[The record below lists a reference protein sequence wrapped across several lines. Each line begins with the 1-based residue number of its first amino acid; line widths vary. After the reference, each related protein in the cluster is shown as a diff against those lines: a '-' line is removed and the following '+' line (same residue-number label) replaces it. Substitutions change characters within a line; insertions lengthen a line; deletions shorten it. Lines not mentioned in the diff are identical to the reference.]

1 MILTSRFLTVLIA
14 FTFTFHD
21 CGKAYAQDSAP
32 TETSSDEGD
41 DKEQENF
48 MDQVGDVAKDA
59 AKEAAVDAAKSIA
72 VGVAASVAR
81 QAAEAASSF
90 GAGAAIGAAKKAA
103 VAAKQAASYAQAVK
117 GAAELK
123 GFAKKSTQ
131 TLIVAIVFGLVGIT
145 AIVGCKKSDAP
156 GNIPAPSFYI
166 WTVGSIAFMISEIVH
181 FIKFK
186 TISKKIGKME
196 LDLKNKQQLQ
206 ALEQQRQLLSEAL
219 KTARGKK
226 TWTQILQAAYIAAGV
241 AALAEL
247 AIEIL
252 TEKTEISFDMK
263 CGKDKEGEEGADGE
277 QSTEQNTE
285 VADTDA
291 EPKKFNFGDAAKDGF
306 NNAIG
311 MDTGSAGGAGDAG
324 GESDIIGDMAAQ
336 YTTQGVNKLF
346 EEGEKAIKGDEK
358 KDGENGENKDGEQDD
373 TQNRDIANEGDEA
386 DANNGEPVE
395 GEPPLQ
401 DDEEYCQPGD
411 TDPECLG
418 DDQARFYKKNKLLIS
433 ESEFRDYKKEFLV
446 DINSRVIMAHYASA
460 NSDQLIVDIM
470 NSKTDLD
477 SYFVFDEWHQLRHG
491 GVISPS
497 IVKYEKMNKHN
508 IINSFFKKESKD
520 EMGLKEVLGMSLKFI
535 KDNAF
540 IPSAHASGKKA
551 GKAIGKIMV
560 NILAGFAEKTIT
572 GIGEKAIEHF
582 QNKEEQAFEKKY
594 TDKEKELTKAQEELD
609 AEIEKDAEE
618 INLLKEKKTALEDR
632 KREIAEERA
641 EAAAEAAE
649 EAAEAAEDEE
659 DEDDEE
665 EEEELLKVFHLE
677 EEENEFDTDAYAAE
691 FNDESEITEEQKRL
705 DAEIAE
711 KEKAKLAKE
720 QELKDKAAAEE
731 QIAAEQEQA
740 EAQRESGVEGMAR
753 GKIEDLAGEGVDQ
766 GASFVSDGITNLGD
780 KALGINQG
788 SDKGSVAKTDSAI
801 PEGGP
806 QEGVKKETN
815 ANKGKLKDKI
825 NGLWQKLMGVY
836 EKLFG
841 SAPTRSALSAATAL
855 MINQWILKEIKK
867 QVGLLE
873 KNIAEIDKMIE
884 ELKSQEGRKVDENLM
899 ASKKDLERERD
910 RYNPDM
916 TNSRS
921 AGSGSYASGIMSS
934 KFGGMDGVCLS
945 GQGSNMQL
953 SGCGCAQSN
962 SCTRFPQHKIDSQY
976 FPSAVSYGQSS
987 VYDMASSMTNGN
999 YRAAT
1004 LSGMDFAK
1012 NAASMY
1018 RKQKSLQ
1025 AKINKM
1031 LKSKGMAPI
1040 NFNKRAAAVMKKTF
1054 DIADASGVAE
1064 AYNRVH
1070 GSGRSRGKSAAKE
1083 LDKVDQKQEFVTKA
1097 NIPTINP
1104 KKRKGK
1110 GIKIEDIEEDEV
1122 QQVVSKEP
1130 ASIEELDLPKEEIQD
1145 RPNTSLFD
1153 IIHVRYIKT
1162 AYPTLLSE
1170 ETKSQ

>member
-1 MILTSRFLTVLIA
+1 MILTSRLLTVLIA
-14 FTFTFHD
+14 FTFTFND

-59 AKEAAVDAAKSIA
+59 AKEAAIDAAKSIA

-123 GFAKKSTQ
+123 GYAKKSTQ

-145 AIVGCKKSDAP
+145 AIVGCKKEDAP

-196 LDLKNKQQLQ
+196 LDIKNKQQLQ

-247 AIEIL
+247 AIEVL
-252 TEKTEISFDMK
+252 TERQEIKFDMK
-263 CGKDKEGEEGADGE
+263 CGKDKDGEEGADGE

-291 EPKKFNFGDAAKDGF
+291 EPKNFNLGDAAKDGF

-311 MDTGSAGGAGDAG
+311 MDTGAAGGAGT
-324 GESDIIGDMAAQ
+324 GETNIAGDMASQ
-336 YTTQGVNKLF
+336 YATQGVNKLF
-346 EEGEKAIKGDEK
+346 EEGEKAIKGDE
-358 KDGENGENKDGEQDD
+358 NKDGEKKDEPQVSDPE
-373 TQNRDIANEGDEA
+373 RDVAGDGEGADPSNEEA
-386 DANNGEPVE
+386 TP

-401 DDEEYCQPGD
+401 DDEEYCKPGD
-411 TDPECLG
+411 TDPECLE
-418 DDQARFYKKNKLLIS
+418 DPQARFYKKNKLLIS
-433 ESEFRDYKKEFLV
+433 ESEFRDYKKDFLV
-446 DINSRVIMAHYASA
+446 DINSRVIMGHYASQ

-497 IVKYEKMNKHN
+497 IVRYEKMNKHN

-520 EMGLKEVLGMSLKFI
+520 KMGLKEVLGMSLKFI

-540 IPSAHASGKKA
+540 FPTAHAKGGGGKKA

-560 NILAGFAEKTIT
+560 KILAGFAEKTIS
-572 GIGEKAIEHF
+572 GVGEKAIEHF
-582 QNKEEQAFEKKY
+582 QNKEEKAFEKKY
-594 TDKEKELTKAQEELD
+594 VDKEKELTKAQEELD

-618 INLLKEKKTALEDR
+618 IDLLKEKKTALEDR
-632 KREIAEERA
+632 KREIAEEKA
-641 EAAAEAAE
+641 EATAEAAE
-649 EAAEAAEDEE
+649 EAAEAEE
-659 DEDDEE
+659 DDDEE
-665 EEEELLKVFHLE
+665 EEEEEEEILKIFYLE
-677 EEENEFDTDAYAAE
+677 EEENEFDTDSYTAG
-691 FNDESEITEEQKRL
+691 FNDESEITEEQQRL
-705 DAEIAE
+705 DAEIKQKQEALSE
-711 KEKAKLAKE
+711 KERKQKEKEAEIAK
-720 QELKDKAAAEE
+720 
-731 QIAAEQEQA
+731 IAQEQEQA
-740 EAQRESGVEGMAR
+740 AAKREGGLEGMAR
-753 GKIEDLAGEGVDQ
+753 EKVGDLASDGVGEAASFISGKISEG
-766 GASFVSDGITNLGD
+766 GD
-780 KALGINQG
+780 KMLDINQTPDTG
-788 SDKGSVAKTDSAI
+788 AVANANPAV

-806 QEGVKKETN
+806 QEDVKTDTN
-815 ANKGKLKDKI
+815 KNKVELKDKI
-825 NGLWQKLMGVY
+825 NGLWQKLMGIY

-841 SAPTRSALSAATAL
+841 SAPTRSALSAATAI

-873 KNIAEIDKMIE
+873 KNIEEIDKMIA
-884 ELKSQEGRKVDENLM
+884 ELKAQEGQKVDQNLM
-899 ASKKDLERERD
+899 ASKKDLERD
-910 RYNPDM
+910 NYNPDM
-916 TNSRS
+916 TNSRG

-962 SCTRFPQHKIDSQY
+962 SCTRFPQHKVDSQY

-1040 NFNKRAAAVMKKTF
+1040 DFNKRAAAVMKKTF
-1054 DIADASGVAE
+1054 DAADASGVAE
-1064 AYNRVH
+1064 AYNSVH
-1070 GSGRSRGKSAAKE
+1070 GSGRSRGTSAAQE
-1083 LDKVDQKQEFVTKA
+1083 LDRVEQKQEFVTKA

-1122 QQVVSKEP
+1122 QQVASKEP

-1170 ETKSQ
+1170 EAKSQ